1 MTITLISCD
10 GRDRIHKINAEVLHE
25 GNLLNVFSQQIK
37 FIPEQPIIIATDT
50 ILKNGFQIKI
60 KYNSLENHDIV
71 KIVKNKKNTITKVHY
86 KNFEAKIEVLKDGN
100 IINKS
105 SISKALFNKFQNPD
119 FWTKAIMQY
128 VWIDYEASAKS
139 NIYLNTSFHIPN
151 TDTFK
156 DFILKIDK
164 NGMMQ
169 INQRNLT
176 KNII

>member
-1 MTITLISCD
+1 
-10 GRDRIHKINAEVLHE
+10 
-25 GNLLNVFSQQIK
+25 
-37 FIPEQPIIIATDT
+37 
-50 ILKNGFQIKI
+50 
-60 KYNSLENHDIV
+60 
-71 KIVKNKKNTITKVHY
+71 
-86 KNFEAKIEVLKDGN
+86 
-100 IINKS
+100 
-105 SISKALFNKFQNPD
+105 
-119 FWTKAIMQY
+119 MQY
-128 VWIDYEASAKS
+128 VWIDYEASTKS